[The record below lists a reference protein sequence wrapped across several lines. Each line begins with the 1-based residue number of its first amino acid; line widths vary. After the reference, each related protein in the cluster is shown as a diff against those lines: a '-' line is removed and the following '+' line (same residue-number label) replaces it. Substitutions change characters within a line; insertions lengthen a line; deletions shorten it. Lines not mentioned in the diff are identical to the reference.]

1 MNQTKESVTA
11 LFESIQYQSEIVVSE
26 LSKREYSL
34 QSRQFKKVLIQ
45 TLNQKLS
52 NTRERLLLSR
62 TLEDIQSSLP
72 LIEADYRALFK
83 DVHAQIEKLDQ
94 GKDISDYI
102 YHLKH
107 EMKDIMYT
115 IQQKVKG
122 FFQKE

>member
-34 QSRQFKKVLIQ
+34 QSRQFKKVLIR

-52 NTRERLLLSR
+52 NTKERLLSAQ
-62 TLEDIQSSLP
+62 TLEDIQMSLP
-72 LIEADYRALFK
+72 LIEADYRVLF
-83 DVHAQIEKLDQ
+83 DEVHSQIDKLDQ
-94 GKDISDYI
+94 GQDISEYI

-107 EMKDIMYT
+107 EMKDIMDT

-122 FFQKE
+122 FF

>member
-52 NTRERLLLSR
+52 NTRERLLLSG

-72 LIEADYRALFK
+72 LIEADYRALFE

>member
-72 LIEADYRALFK
+72 LIEADYRALFE

-122 FFQKE
+122 FF